1 MARSI
6 KLLTDEDALH
16 WPRLCA
22 RCGATQSLR
31 SIEALV
37 TAARPPHAE
46 LSRPLPLGGDVLSL
60 DYPVCRR
67 HARFLS
73 VAQWLTRN
81 ALAPRLLRVLS
92 YVLGGMGLLALGLE
106 FVVLPLAGHL
116 VSAGPWT
123 TPPARALEVGAALML
138 LLPLWAYRVTP
149 VRLTRLE
156 NDAVTIRFGSE
167 PYAQAF
173 AQANSKIAV
182 KRSQPTH

>member
-22 RCGATQSLR
+22 RCGAAESLR

-37 TAARPPHAE
+37 TATKPPHSA
-46 LSRPLPLGGDVLSL
+46 LSRPSPLGSAALSL

-73 VAQWLTRN
+73 LAQWLTRN
-81 ALAPRLLRVLS
+81 TPGPRLLRRLC
-92 YVLGGMGLLALGLE
+92 YVLGGLSLLALGMEL
-106 FVVLPLAGHL
+106 VVLPLAGYV
-116 VSAGPWT
+116 VSPQLQT
-123 TPPARALEVGAALML
+123 TAALRALEIAFALTP
-138 LLPLWAYRVTP
+138 LPVVWAYRVTP
-149 VRLTRLE
+149 VRLIRLE
-156 NDAVTIRFGSE
+156 SDAVTIRFGFD

-173 AQANSKIAV
+173 AQANTKIAV